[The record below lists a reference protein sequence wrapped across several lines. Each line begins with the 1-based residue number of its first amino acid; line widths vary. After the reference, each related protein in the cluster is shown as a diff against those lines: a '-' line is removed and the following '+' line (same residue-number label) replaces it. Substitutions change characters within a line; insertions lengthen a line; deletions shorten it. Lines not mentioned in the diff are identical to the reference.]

1 MPQNEAQWAL
11 FTFFAIGA
19 LGGWFVLA
27 IFAYE
32 TWKTFTRGR
41 PRKLKP

>member
-1 MPQNEAQWAL
+1 MPHSSVEWL
-11 FTFFAIGA
+11 MFTFFLGGS

-32 TWKTFTRGR
+32 TWKTFIRGR